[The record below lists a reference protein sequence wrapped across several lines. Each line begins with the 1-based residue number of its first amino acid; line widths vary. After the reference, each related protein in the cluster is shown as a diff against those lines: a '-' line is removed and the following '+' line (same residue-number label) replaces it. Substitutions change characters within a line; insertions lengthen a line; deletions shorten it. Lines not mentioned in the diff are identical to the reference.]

1 MECFHVIPGP
11 PRNSRRRT
19 PRSDLDVA
27 RGGRLRRDRVGNYFH
42 CLSQIVLTHHGRLR
56 DGLIAICRRAKRA
69 GAPQARQRASAKRS
83 VICFI
88 ICRP

>member
-56 DGLIAICRRAKRA
+56 RRAKRA

-83 VICFI
+83 VICFV